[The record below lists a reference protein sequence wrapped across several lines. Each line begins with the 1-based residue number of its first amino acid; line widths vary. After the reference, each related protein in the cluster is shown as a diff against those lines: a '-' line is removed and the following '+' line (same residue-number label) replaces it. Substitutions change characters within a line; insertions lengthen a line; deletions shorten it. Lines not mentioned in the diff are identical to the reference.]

1 MREPIF
7 EDTTLAALEAL
18 LYHVEWMEKASGWT
32 VGEPV
37 KARARAAIARAESG
51 NTILLTALEEIA
63 ALAPSSSVYGR
74 EQDIARA
81 AIAKEKE
88 HEALERT
95 ADLD

>member
-1 MREPIF
+1 MTEPANWTSKPSKP
-7 EDTTLAALEAL
+7 DTTLAALEAL
-18 LYHVEWMEKASGWT
+18 LYHVELMERFSGWS

-37 KARARAAIARAESG
+37 KAR
-51 NTILLTALEEIA
+51 
-63 ALAPSSSVYGR
+63 
-74 EQDIARA
+74 ARA